1 MSQFER
7 YIDELNR
14 DLEIPE
20 TVQKRIDDTL
30 AGLPDMGKENT
41 GTYVAGHAIEFRKRR
56 FPLRKA
62 AGVVL
67 AATMVAGTTV
77 FGGNIVKQIYLEKTG
92 NYRVE
97 TQISSND
104 SSKDTVYEKAPEE
117 IPVVEIETSYIPE
130 GMVQSEFRKE
140 SMYYGETPYMGGIS
154 MLIDSM
160 DVSLSKK
167 DLLLTDTYVVSAEE
181 LSIAGHDAVYLEK
194 QVLNEDEI
202 SFDKK
207 VYIVYPEVWRVLT
220 IFGGTDMTKEEVL
233 KVAENT
239 TLVPTGETVPLSETL
254 CWSRLDAEKA
264 EQGGY
269 SESKEKVTATAEEM
283 SHLHEIGE
291 EFSVSSSAA
300 DISGEWIITNDI
312 MVKVTDV
319 QIGDDLSL
327 LEKTEG
333 ITDDIKKAVDEEG
346 KLLSQ
351 KLQYVKKGDG
361 IETLDEIVK
370 TETVAR
376 KLVYVTLEYT
386 NTGKDELKDLLYFC
400 GFLGLKEE
408 NGIYTIYQKAVAD
421 ESEDWD
427 EVLGAGIGINQ
438 TALDCGYVDIRQK

>member
-1 MSQFER
+1 M
-7 YIDELNR
+7 
-14 DLEIPE
+14 
-20 TVQKRIDDTL
+20 
-30 AGLPDMGKENT
+30 
-41 GTYVAGHAIEFRKRR
+41 
-56 FPLRKA
+56 
-62 AGVVL
+62 
-67 AATMVAGTTV
+67 
-77 FGGNIVKQIYLEKTG
+77 
-92 NYRVE
+92 
-97 TQISSND
+97 
-104 SSKDTVYEKAPEE
+104 
-117 IPVVEIETSYIPE
+117 
-130 GMVQSEFRKE
+130 
-140 SMYYGETPYMGGIS
+140 
-154 MLIDSM
+154 
-160 DVSLSKK
+160 
-167 DLLLTDTYVVSAEE
+167 
-181 LSIAGHDAVYLEK
+181 
-194 QVLNEDEI
+194 
-202 SFDKK
+202 
-207 VYIVYPEVWRVLT
+207 
-220 IFGGTDMTKEEVL
+220 
-233 KVAENT
+233 
-239 TLVPTGETVPLSETL
+239 
-254 CWSRLDAEKA
+254 
-264 EQGGY
+264 
-269 SESKEKVTATAEEM
+269 TATAEEM

-346 KLLSQ
+346 KLLPQ